1 MPRLLKGKD
10 IGFSRKV
17 MVVKG
22 GRARQKDC
30 RHLDGME
37 NVFFIIKKGTRM
49 IILKINGDI
58 LMPEKRPLRNF
69 LSICKML
76 ARKVTFSPRNI
87 FCCLFMS
94 QV

>member
-30 RHLDGME
+30 RRLGGMD
-37 NVFFIIKKGTRM
+37 NVVIIKKGTRM
-49 IILKINGDI
+49 IIVRINGGFRCPKS
-58 LMPEKRPLRNF
+58 L
-69 LSICKML
+69 
-76 ARKVTFSPRNI
+76 TT
-87 FCCLFMS
+87 
-94 QV
+94 